1 MHTTVWILG
10 DQLSPRWG
18 EWLRERGLGPH
29 NARVLMIES
38 AQRLRARPWH
48 RHKLILVLS
57 AMRHFAEA
65 LRAQGW
71 AVDYRMAPSFTAG
84 VRDHVREYAPQ
95 RLLVMRPS
103 TWQGAQFIA
112 QRVPLLLNG
121 TAIEVLPN
129 RMFLARPEDLGSAR
143 SPLLET
149 FYRRMRRRTG
159 FLMDGERPV
168 GGRWNYDADNRLPP
182 RKTWREGKTH
192 DIPPIPRFAPDAIT
206 QAVIAEVARI
216 ETAWGALDGFALPV
230 TRADALRFFE
240 DFVAHRLPNFG
251 PFEDAMVSGQPF
263 LFHAVVSPLINLGLL
278 ERDELCMAAER
289 AWREGRAPINSVEG
303 FIRQLIGWREFIY
316 AIYWRE
322 MPRLRAMNAL
332 NAHHPLPHFYWDAQT
347 DMACLRESV
356 QGVWD
361 RGYTHHIQRL
371 MVLSNFA
378 MLAGVQP
385 QALNEWFL
393 SVYVDAYDWV
403 VTPNVIGMGTFAD
416 GGIVGTKPY
425 AASANYI
432 NKMSTYC
439 VRCRY
444 RPDKR
449 VGEDACP
456 FNALY
461 WDFVARHAAYLAANP
476 RTAMPVRA
484 LQQMPEAE
492 VRALRRQAEQWI
504 QRLVLT

>member
-10 DQLSPRWG
+10 DQLSPRWAA
-18 EWLRERGLGPH
+18 WLRERGLGPH

-57 AMRHFAEA
+57 AMRHFAEQ
-65 LRAQGW
+65 LRAEGW
-71 AVDYRMAPSFTAG
+71 TVDYRVALNFAQG
-84 VRDHVREYAPQ
+84 VRAHVQTYSPQ
-95 RLLVMRPS
+95 RVLVMQPS
-103 TWQGAQFIA
+103 TWQGAQFVV
-112 QRVPLLLNG
+112 QRLPALLGSAEL
-121 TAIEVLPN
+121 IVLPN
-129 RMFLARPEDLGSAR
+129 RMFLARPEDLGRAR

-149 FYRRMRRRTG
+149 FYRQMRRRTG
-159 FLMDGERPV
+159 FLMENGQPV
-168 GGRWNYDADNRLPP
+168 GGQWNYDALNRQPP
-182 RKTWREGKTH
+182 RKAWREGDTR
-192 DIPPIPRFAPDAIT
+192 DIPPLPTFPPDAIT
-206 QAVIAEVARI
+206 RAVIAEVARI
-216 ETAWGALDGFALPV
+216 ETAWGALEGFALPV

-240 DFVAHRLPNFG
+240 DFIAHRLPLFG
-251 PFEDAMVSGQPF
+251 PYEDAMVSGQPF
-263 LFHAVVSPLINLGLL
+263 LFHAVISPLINLGLL
-278 ERDELCMAAER
+278 ERDELCAAAER
-289 AWREGRAPINSVEG
+289 AWREGRAPLQSVEG

-322 MPRLRAMNAL
+322 MPRLRTMNVLGAQ
-332 NAHHPLPHFYWDAQT
+332 HPLPRFYWDAQT
-347 DMACLRESV
+347 EMACLRESV
-356 QGVWD
+356 QSVWT

-378 MLAGVQP
+378 MLAGVSP

-393 SVYVDAYDWV
+393 SAYVDAYDWV

-439 VRCRY
+439 MRCRY

-449 VGEDACP
+449 LGDDACP

-461 WDFVARHAAYLAANP
+461 WDFIARHADRLAANP

-484 LQQMPEAE
+484 LRQMPEGD
-492 VRALRRQAEQWI
+492 VRALRAQAERWVRELI
-504 QRLVLT
+504 QP